1 MPDIEEKV
9 KRQRLVIDQAK
20 TKGARLLM
28 FAPNL
33 FINVLMVLA
42 LMFISMIDKNNKFSW
57 EAVVSWTFLFITLTL
72 VMIYQVTHWSAFNS
86 RIKKLTTNEE
96 NVEWFEAREK
106 EIVNITSTVEWH
118 NYRSYFVKDRNEEQ
132 KVEAWKVHVQN
143 KITLMTTKA
152 KKKDT
157 DLENETVS
165 AFQRDKLSDSEI
177 LKIESDI
184 HTRQD
189 QNRYIKRKRAL
200 EEMLTDKWIAEHI
213 KKINIDYNEIDV
225 NFIET
230 GDIMKGV
237 SKDKITKKGKYAK
250 DNAPSRFVT
259 TLITIA
265 VSIFTADLILNWSL
279 GGWVDFILR
288 LLLLMLNMIMGTNYA
303 NEFFTDT
310 DLHNTKTR
318 VKIVNEFIV
327 WTAKKNIQKGI

>member
-20 TKGARLLM
+20 TKGARFLM

-33 FINVLMVLA
+33 FINFLMVLA
-42 LMFISMIDKNNKFSW
+42 LMFISMIDKNNKFTW
-57 EAVVSWTFLFITLTL
+57 ETVVSWTFLFITLTL

-96 NVEWFEAREK
+96 NIDWFEAKEK
-106 EIVNITSTVEWH
+106 EITNITTTVEWH

-165 AFQRDKLSDSEI
+165 AFQRDNLSDSEI
-177 LKIESDI
+177 LKIQSDI

-189 QNRYIKRKRAL
+189 ENRYIKRKRAL
-200 EEMLTDKWIAEHI
+200 EEMLTEKWIAEHI

-237 SKDKITKKGKYAK
+237 AKDKITKKGKYAK

-279 GGWVDFILR
+279 GGWVDFVLR

-327 WTAKKNIQKGI
+327 WTAKKNIQKGV